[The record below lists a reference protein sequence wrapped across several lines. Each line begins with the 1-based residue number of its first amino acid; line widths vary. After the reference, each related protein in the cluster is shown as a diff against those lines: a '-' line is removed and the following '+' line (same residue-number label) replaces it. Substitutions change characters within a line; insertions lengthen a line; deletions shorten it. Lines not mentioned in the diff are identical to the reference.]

1 MNDTSSRTELLLH
14 LHRATHDLECV
25 KGALASQQELNV
37 RLEQTIADLTQERDG
52 QRREK
57 NDWITEYEKSRAEI
71 ADLEASRKLA
81 NEGAARLADAN
92 NQLRAEL
99 DAQKSAGKTLDE
111 ILVKAVNAATNAEYE
126 RDAWRSCAEKLA
138 LELDWRFGQDSWR
151 NPHCATG
158 VALAEFERLKG
169 KP

>member
-57 NDWITEYEKSRAEI
+57 YYWITEHEKIRAEI
-71 ADLEASRKLA
+71 SDLEASRKLA
-81 NEGAARLADAN
+81 NEGAEKLAH
-92 NQLRAEL
+92 
-99 DAQKSAGKTLDE
+99 
-111 ILVKAVNAATNAEYE
+111 I

-169 KP
+169 QP